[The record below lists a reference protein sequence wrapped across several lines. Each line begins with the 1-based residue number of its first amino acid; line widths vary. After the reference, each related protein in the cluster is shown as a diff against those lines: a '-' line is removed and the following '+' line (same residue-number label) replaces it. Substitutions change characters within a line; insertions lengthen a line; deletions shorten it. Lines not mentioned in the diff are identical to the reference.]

1 MIHVCFGLHDKDG
14 RYSKFTGTAILS
26 MFENHYYPPP
36 SITVHILHDNTL
48 TEDNRDKFSYIANKY
63 GQIIKFN
70 NVEKICAEEV
80 NRINQLFADEQNRE
94 GFSMGKFYRL
104 LLPNILSEHI
114 EKVIYLDSDIIV
126 NLDINE
132 LWQIPLSDKPL
143 AAVPEKNNGIIP
155 EISFGFCKKGFVKPE
170 NYFNSGVLV
179 MNLKQIRQN
188 ELENIWKGIHLRAK
202 TPESGHFDQ
211 EILNYCFS
219 EKCLKLPLK
228 FNTFVRMLRKR
239 MDLQTCNRIY
249 HYTAHCLNL
258 DMSDAFNNL
267 WFSYFEKTS
276 WFTKDIIGRINELI
290 VPTINNNINKRESEF
305 KNLALNMSI
314 LLAYRQRAFFTI
326 APNVEAIKKF
336 FAVRADELIIP
347 FESEESIP
355 TLAYAMETLRGQ
367 KIFFILM
374 DEYPQ
379 LCEALT
385 EVGFVEGLDF
395 VNAAKF
401 LNLPDENET
410 NLELNTYE
418 FIRNM

>member
-26 MFENHYYPPP
+26 MFENTV
-36 SITVHILHDNTL
+36 SKVTVHILHDNTL
-48 TEDNRDKFSYIANKY
+48 TDDNRDKLSYIADKY
-63 GQIIKFN
+63 GQIINFH
-70 NVEKICAEEV
+70 NVELICAEEV
-80 NRINQLFADEQNRE
+80 NRINQLFIDEQNRE

-104 LLPNILSEHI
+104 LIPNVLPDDII
-114 EKVIYLDSDIIV
+114 KIIYLDSDIIV

-132 LWQIPLSDKPL
+132 LWQIPISDKPL
-143 AAVPEKNNGIIP
+143 AAVHEKDNGIIP
-155 EISFGFCKKGFVKPE
+155 ETSFGFCKKGFVNPE
-170 NYFNSGVLV
+170 NYFNSGVLI
-179 MNLKQIRQN
+179 MNLQQIRQN
-188 ELENIWKGIHLRAK
+188 DIENIWEGIHLRAK

-211 EILNYCFS
+211 EVLNYCFS

-228 FNTFVRMLRKR
+228 FNTFVETLRKH
-239 MDLQTCNRIY
+239 MDLQTCNRIC
-249 HYTAHCLNL
+249 HYAAHCLNSNMT
-258 DMSDAFNNL
+258 DIFNNL
-267 WFSYFEKTS
+267 WFSYFEKTL
-276 WFTKDIIGRINELI
+276 WFTKDIIGHIEEAI
-290 VPTINNNINKRESEF
+290 TPTINKNVNKRESEF
-305 KNLALNMSI
+305 KNLALNMAI

-336 FAVRADELIIP
+336 FTVRADELIIP
-347 FESEESIP
+347 FESEESIQ

-379 LCEALT
+379 LCWALT

-401 LNLPDENET
+401 LNLPEENEQE
-410 NLELNTYE
+410 NNIELNTYE
-418 FIRNM
+418 LVRNM